1 MATTRGWALRGTL
14 RVPIR
19 YILDLK
25 HDQEKTENGSLIY
38 TNVPVLSPEYAAEY
52 LEKELF
58 EKKSKY
64 MGYHFQFSLP
74 IGEGTSEECLE
85 MAKEWIEKISNN
97 EAQYVLSVHTDQ
109 AHIHAHIVTSFYKK
123 DGKGW
128 DIFWK
133 RDTKLFRK
141 EADQICKEHGFSV
154 LEKTSFEKSQTYFEW
169 MQNKKDTQR
178 EKLIRIL
185 DTAVEQCGS
194 INDLVCYLERLG
206 FECQIPNPSNKFHF
220 TVSDKLVRESDQ
232 FYSIRIPYNTRRLKI
247 NKNDLVWIGQHQ
259 TTGEVSLDQSAKVV
273 LLNRNDESIGTT
285 SVDNLKNYFQEKKK
299 GNQSFSIRMP
309 SGQRFFRTKFLSKT
323 KDYSW
328 EGLQKQI
335 QNNGLD
341 QSLPNVLQVI
351 QQPDSLPLIDQER
364 KNLYM
369 MANVPMT
376 IQDSGVYVSVA
387 QRKYFEA
394 KNREL
399 HAKIH
404 RMIYEDYV
412 ENENTQFPDL
422 NNQLNQCLQERQNCY
437 AVLHQLQKQEDDWT
451 NEQYDVFF
459 DSDDTHQIEDL
470 NNKIEKTKNE
480 CLENIETLD
489 QKIRSLENRIRDIE
503 KRQNQEKERT
513 GTKQKQKS
521 NKRYEPER

>member
-1 MATTRGWALRGTL
+1 MATTRGWSLKGSL

-19 YILDLK
+19 YILDLE
-25 HDQEKTENGSLIY
+25 HDQIKTENGTLTY
-38 TNVPVLSPEYAAEY
+38 TNIPVLSPELCIENLA
-52 LEKELF
+52 
-58 EKKSKY
+58 KKHFNKKAKY
-64 MGYHFQFSLP
+64 GGYHFQFSLP
-74 IGEGTSEECLE
+74 VGEGSPEECLE
-85 MAKEWIEKISNN
+85 MAKEWIEKISNK
-97 EAQYVLSVHTDQ
+97 EAEYVIAVHTDKPN
-109 AHIHAHIVTSFYKK
+109 IHAHIVTSYYKK

-128 DIFWK
+128 EIFWK
-133 RDTKLFRK
+133 RDFNLFRK
-141 EADQICKEHGFSV
+141 EADRICKEHGCSV
-154 LEKTSFEKSQTYFEW
+154 LENTTFEKNQAYYEW
-169 MQNKKDTQR
+169 MQNQRDSQR

-185 DTAVEQCGS
+185 DTTVEQCGS

-206 FECQIPNPSNKFHF
+206 FECQVPNPSKKYHF
-220 TVSDKLVRESDQ
+220 TVNKSLVRESDH
-232 FYSIRIPYNTRRLKI
+232 FYSIRIPYNTRRIQI
-247 NKNDLVWIGQHQ
+247 NKKDFVWYSLHQ
-259 TTGEVSLDQSAKVV
+259 AGEVSLDQSAKVA
-273 LLNRNDESIGTT
+273 LLNRNDESIGTM
-285 SVDNLKNYFQEKKK
+285 SVKDLKSYFQEKKR
-299 GNQSFSIRMP
+299 GNHAFRIRMP
-309 SGQRFFRTKFLSKT
+309 SGERFFRTKFLSKT

-328 EGLQKQI
+328 EGLQNQI

-341 QSLPNVLQVI
+341 QSLPNVIQVI

-412 ENENTQFPDL
+412 ETENAQLPTL
-422 NNQLNQCLQERQNCY
+422 NHQLNQCLQERQNCY

-451 NEQYDVFF
+451 NEQCDVFF

-470 NNKIEKTKNE
+470 NNQIEKTKNE
-480 CLENIETLD
+480 CLDNIETLD
-489 QKIRSLENRIRDIE
+489 QKIQSLENRIRDIE
-503 KRQNQEKERT
+503 KRQNKEKERT
-513 GTKQKQKS
+513 DTKQKQKS

>member
-1 MATTRGWALRGTL
+1 MATTRGWALKGSL
-14 RVPIR
+14 RVPFR
-19 YILDLK
+19 YMLDLK
-25 HDQEKTENGSLIY
+25 HNQKKTENGSLTY

-52 LEKELF
+52 LEKQKLN
-58 EKKSKY
+58 KKSKY
-64 MGYHFQFSLP
+64 EGYHFQFSLP
-74 IGEGTSEECLE
+74 IGEGTPEECLE

-97 EAQYVLSVHTDQ
+97 EAQYLIAVHTDQ
-109 AHIHAHIVTSFYKK
+109 AHIHAHIGTSFYKK

-133 RDTKLFRK
+133 RDSKYFRK
-141 EADQICKEHGFSV
+141 EADRICKEHGYSI

-178 EKLIRIL
+178 DKLVRIL

-194 INDLVCYLERLG
+194 MDDLVCYLERLG
-206 FECQIPNPSNKFHF
+206 FECHIPNPSNKFHF
-220 TVSDKLVRESDQ
+220 TVSDKLVRELDQ

-285 SVDNLKNYFQEKKK
+285 TVDNLKNYFQEKKI

-335 QNNGLD
+335 QDNGLN
-341 QSLPNVLQVI
+341 QSLPNVRQVI
-351 QQPDSLPLIDQER
+351 EQPDALSYIDQER
-364 KNLYM
+364 KNLFT

-376 IQDSGVYVSVA
+376 IHDSGVYVSVA
-387 QRKYFEA
+387 QRRYFEA

-399 HAKIH
+399 QAKMH
-404 RMIYEDYV
+404 RWSYEDYV
-412 ENENTQFPDL
+412 ESENAKLPEL
-422 NNQLNQCLQERQNCY
+422 NHQLQQCLQERQNLY
-437 AVLHQLQKQEDDWT
+437 VLLHQLEQQEDDWR
-451 NEQYDVFF
+451 NDYADYDAAEM
-459 DSDDTHQIEDL
+459 DQIEELDIQ
-470 NNKIEKTKNE
+470 IEKTKQD
-480 CLENIETLD
+480 CLDNLDTLD
-489 QKIRSLENRIRDIE
+489 QKIQTFENRINEIK
-503 KRQNQEKERT
+503 KRKMGQQERNDAGNKP
-513 GTKQKQKS
+513 KKQKS
-521 NKRYEPER
+521 RDERAR